1 MITYRTKNTEQ
12 TFCTGLFVT
21 TRAFSSFQQAPFAEN
36 VVALLTL
43 CQTDFTCGL
52 IALTANFPCILMIF
66 TPSLLAGRAFYSTLI
81 TEPLI
86 AFLTFRLL
94 TGLTFITINFI
105 TFMALSLTYFAS
117 HFITLAALNSSQF
130 ASIANF
136 SPAIL
141 TLLLYALTTDSMF
154 TSLTQCSIDPTLL
167 AMNFVAFLAFN
178 CAILTYSILT
188 F

>member
-1 MITYRTKNTEQ
+1 
-12 TFCTGLFVT
+12 
-21 TRAFSSFQQAPFAEN
+21 
-36 VVALLTL
+36 
-43 CQTDFTCGL
+43 
-52 IALTANFPCILMIF
+52 MIF

-154 TSLTQCSIDPTLL
+154 TSLT
-167 AMNFVAFLAFN
+167 
-178 CAILTYSILT
+178 
-188 F
+188 